1 MIDTEHTLTSPLSTL
16 SQDANPLLGLTIVW
30 HPDAS
35 RIGEQFIAGS
45 GAGVL
50 EVSRYLPLFR
60 RPGAE
65 GLALGHGGISRD
77 PLKLVRDAENGLQ
90 IVPSASRMV
99 VELNGEELLAP
110 YSLSADQIEGG
121 QILGLGRSIILCLHW
136 MRCLPKNNPVA
147 GLLGVGS
154 HAIVARDQIRQ
165 VAGTDLPVLLL
176 GETGTGKEIAARAV
190 HALSLR
196 AKSALVTVN
205 MAALNES
212 LAAADLF
219 GAVKGAYTGAQT
231 GRKGLFA
238 EAEGATLFLD
248 EIGNTPDSVQPML
261 LRVLEGGDYRPLG
274 AQHDQHSSARLIAA
288 TDQDLDSDH
297 FNQALLRRLE
307 SFVIHLPPLRARRED
322 IGVLMQHL
330 LKSNPQMAELGLSL
344 PHSLITDFARYDWP
358 GNIRQLAHVLKR
370 VMLALQMG
378 EVPLFET
385 LVKISPERI
394 TSSFLSSATLSARTL
409 LGTSAAPATSNNTAN
424 TANAA
429 APPAAPARKKL
440 TELSEAEVLT
450 AMEENDWY
458 IQAAAQQLGV
468 SRPSM
473 YKLLETH
480 SQIRRVEQIA
490 LEEMRVA
497 LANSGGDVERCAAL
511 LKTPSEALRRHLRGL
526 GLLG

>member
-1 MIDTEHTLTSPLSTL
+1 MIDTEPTLTSPLSTL
-16 SQDANPLLGLTIVW
+16 SQDASPLLGLTIIW
-30 HPDAS
+30 HPDAN

-50 EVSRYLPLFR
+50 ELSRFLPLFR
-60 RPGAE
+60 HAGGEA
-65 GLALGHGGISRD
+65 LALGHGSISRD
-77 PLKLVRDAENGLQ
+77 PVRLVRDAENG
-90 IVPSASRMV
+90 IAIIPSGSRMV
-99 VELNGEELLAP
+99 LELNGEEISGAQT
-110 YSLSADQIEGG
+110 LSAEQIEAG
-121 QILGLGRSIILCLHW
+121 QILGLGRTILLCLHW

-154 HAIVARDQIRQ
+154 GAIMVRDQIRQ

-176 GETGTGKEIAARAV
+176 GETGTGKEIAARAI
-190 HALSLR
+190 HALSRR
-196 AKSALVTVN
+196 AALPMVTVN

-231 GRKGLFA
+231 ARKGLFG

-248 EIGNTPDSVQPML
+248 EIGNTPASVQPML

-274 AQHDQHSSARLIAA
+274 AQQDLHSTARLIAA
-288 TDQDLDSDH
+288 TDQDLDSDN

-322 IGVLMQHL
+322 IGVLLQHL
-330 LKSNPQMAELGLSL
+330 IQTNLQTAALGLSL
-344 PHSLITDFARYDWP
+344 PHSLITEFARYDWP

-370 VMLALQMG
+370 VLLALQMG
-378 EVPLFET
+378 EVPQFDS
-385 LVKISPERI
+385 LVKISPGRI
-394 TSSFLSSATLSARTL
+394 TNSFMSSAVLGAHSAPV
-409 LGTSAAPATSNNTAN
+409 AV
-424 TANAA
+424 
-429 APPAAPARKKL
+429 PPAVPAPRKKL
-440 TELSEAEVLT
+440 TEISETDVLL
-450 AMEENDWY
+450 AMEQNDWY
-458 IQAAAQQLGV
+458 IQAAAQQLGI

-480 SQIRRVEQIA
+480 SQIRKGEQISQEEIRRT
-490 LEEMRVA
+490 LEA
-497 LANSGGDVERCAAL
+497 SGGDVERCAAL
-511 LKTPSEALRRHLRGL
+511 LKTPGEALRRYLRGL